1 MGIPYLRSDESI
13 ILSTHNVLIDAVL
26 SEVILT
32 SRHLLIVDSGNTRF
46 QHKEIPF
53 AAIATVT
60 TGEGGSGD
68 PAMSLDIRVK
78 SGGTQPM
85 QLVFSQQLRSQRSV
99 ERDQWVQMLKEQIAL
114 LPQGTSPAV
123 VDLTEE
129 NEEKENLIGSSMKRT
144 AGKAG
149 KHAPS
154 AAGSDRKT
162 PPSDRFKSTRVAKK
176 MYIMTTFIAIIIII
190 VIAGIVFLPSILIPA
205 KNSVPSTP
213 APTFEVTT
221 VPITTPATV
230 VEITPLSTATP
241 DETSVPQPT
250 AITTPLIQTII
261 PANGIWVRIG
271 YEGKYSGTI
280 GTGGRLREVS
290 GTGDRLYQV
299 PARSTDIIEIYIQKL
314 DTTGLT
320 LTIEVFNNGEMIKRK
335 SIITPKGTLIITVDL
350 KQAQIPVITPA
361 VTT

>member
-32 SRHLLIVDSGNTRF
+32 SRHLLIIDSGNTRF

-78 SGGTQPM
+78 SGGTKPM
-85 QLVFSQQLRSQRSV
+85 QLVFLQQLRSQRSV
-99 ERDQWVQMLKEQIAL
+99 ERDQWVQHLKEQITL
-114 LPQGTSPAV
+114 LPHGTSPAV
-123 VDLTEE
+123 VDFAED
-129 NEEKENLIGSSMKRT
+129 NEEKKNLIGSAMRRTVGT
-144 AGKAG
+144 AGKN
-149 KHAPS
+149 APS

-162 PPSDRFKSTRVAKK
+162 PLSERFKSVTGAKN
-176 MYIMTTFIAIIIII
+176 MYIMTTAIAIIII
-190 VIAGIVFLPSILIPA
+190 VIAGVVFLSPIFMPA
-205 KNSVPSTP
+205 KNSGSSTP

-221 VPITTPATV
+221 VPITTPVKAV
-230 VEITPLSTATP
+230 VITPLSTATP

-250 AITTPLIQTII
+250 AVKTPLIQTSI
-261 PANGIWVRIG
+261 PPNGIWVRIV
-271 YEGKYSGTI
+271 YEGKYTGTI
-280 GTGGRLREVS
+280 GTGGRQREVS
-290 GTGDRLYQV
+290 GTGGRLYQV
-299 PARSTDIIEIYIQKL
+299 PASSTDIIEIYIQKL
-314 DTTGLT
+314 DTTGLP
-320 LTIEVFNNGEMIKRK
+320 LTVEVFNNGEMIKRK

-361 VTT
+361 VTQ